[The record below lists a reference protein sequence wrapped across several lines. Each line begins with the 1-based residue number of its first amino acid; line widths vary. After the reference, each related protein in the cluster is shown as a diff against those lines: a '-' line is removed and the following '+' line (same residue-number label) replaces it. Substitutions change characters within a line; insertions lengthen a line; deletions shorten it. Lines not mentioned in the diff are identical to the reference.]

1 MKQFSVNNWNFVPTG
16 FNPANID
23 SRLQTVT
30 SLTDSIWFSG
40 PGFLQEQ
47 NQPDINFKESCADN
61 HPESVTEEISLR
73 TESSRP
79 ADCGISRICSRVS
92 SWTKAIRTCRIATTY
107 AFRILDR
114 LRQMK
119 GQHLA
124 IRETSQKEAE
134 LIFIR
139 NRPMQ
144 LFQYNE
150 SITLLKVKGGIPASP
165 PLSQLSPFISKEDI
179 LCVCGRLRHS
189 DLHSR
194 QKFPTI
200 LPKDHPLTLLILR
213 ECHSKIHHQGRIFT
227 VSAVRDSGYFIQ
239 NSSKLIKKYL
249 KKCVTC
255 QRLRGSFMEQI
266 MNDLPAD
273 RLAPVPRFE
282 NSAVDVFGPYTITD
296 GVTTRRRSATK
307 KCWALLFYLFGFPS
321 STSGAP
327 VSHGRHCL

>member
-1 MKQFSVNNWNFVPTG
+1 
-16 FNPANID
+16 
-23 SRLQTVT
+23 
-30 SLTDSIWFSG
+30 
-40 PGFLQEQ
+40 
-47 NQPDINFKESCADN
+47 
-61 HPESVTEEISLR
+61 
-73 TESSRP
+73 
-79 ADCGISRICSRVS
+79 
-92 SWTKAIRTCRIATTY
+92 
-107 AFRILDR
+107 
-114 LRQMK
+114 
-119 GQHLA
+119 
-124 IRETSQKEAE
+124 
-134 LIFIR
+134 
-139 NRPMQ
+139 MQ

-150 SITLLKVKGGIPASP
+150 SITLLKVKGGIPASH

-213 ECHSKIHHQGRIFT
+213 ECHSKIPHQGRIFT

-239 NSSKLIKKYL
+239 NSSNLIKKYL

-255 QRLRGSFMEQI
+255 QRLRGSFLEQI

-273 RLAPVPRFE
+273 RLAPVPPFE

-307 KCWALLFYLFGFPS
+307 KSVGRCCFTCLVSLAVHLEPLSAMDVTAFKNAFQGFVCLRGTCKLL
-321 STSGAP
+321 
-327 VSHGRHCL
+327 